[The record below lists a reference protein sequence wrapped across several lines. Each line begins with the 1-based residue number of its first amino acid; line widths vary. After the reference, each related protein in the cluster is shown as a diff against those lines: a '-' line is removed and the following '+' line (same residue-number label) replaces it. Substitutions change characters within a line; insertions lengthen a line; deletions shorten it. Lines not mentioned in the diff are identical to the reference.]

1 MQRELRLL
9 SGTDHLPCA
18 FRRSKVLSASSAA
31 AVKELF
37 FHHATSTA
45 MLVMSAVTNCSTV
58 ALSMGST
65 GLPKGDDETCSIC
78 TF

>member
-18 FRRSKVLSASSAA
+18 FRRSKVLSASSAVV
-31 AVKELF
+31 VKELF
-37 FHHATSTA
+37 FHHAIRA
-45 MLVMSAVTNCSTV
+45 VMVVIPAVTNCSMV

-65 GLPKGDDETCSIC
+65 GLPKGDDETCIIC